1 MKLFMHESNSSL
13 LAKNNDELK
22 QWIYPMFFSTKAG
35 ANRILIVNSIS
46 VEPKKIRTIANE
58 TKMSYY
64 HVKYNV
70 GLLEKKGFLI
80 KTDKEYLISQKFLDS
95 YYILNNITNQTQKL
109 NRIST

>member
-1 MKLFMHESNSSL
+1 MSKSTSSL
-13 LAKNNDELK
+13 FVKNIDELK

-35 ANRILIVNSIS
+35 ASRVLIVNSIS

-64 HVKYNV
+64 HIKYNV

-80 KTDKEYLISQKFLDS
+80 KIDKKYLISQKFRDN
-95 YYILNNITNQTQKL
+95 YHILNTITNRTPNL
-109 NRIST
+109 NRLST

>member
-1 MKLFMHESNSSL
+1 MQESNSSL
-13 LAKNNDELK
+13 SVSNDDELK

-46 VEPKKIRTIANE
+46 VESKKIRTIANE

-70 GLLEKKGFLI
+70 CLLEKKGFLI
-80 KTDKEYLISQKFLDS
+80 KIDKKYLISQKFREN
-95 YYILNNITNQTQKL
+95 YHILNTVTNQTLHL
-109 NRIST
+109 NSSLI